1 MALEG
6 AARPTWAEVDL
17 EALQANY
24 RAIRSQLADGVQL
37 MAVLKADAYGHGAVR
52 CAQALEAIGA
62 DWFGVAL
69 PEEGRAL
76 RQAGLTRPIFC
87 VGGFWQGQ
95 GEQIVADRLVPAIF
109 RRDALEELDA
119 RAQAAGRIVEYHL
132 KIDTGMGRLGILEE
146 DLADWIE
153 ILPAYPHARL
163 TGVLTHFADAD
174 AEDPGTTR
182 QQIARFERAVERIE
196 SATGEIRWRHL
207 ANSAGVYRFPEAQ
220 GTLARAGATLYG
232 LVGDVVAPSVAR
244 AASER
249 LRPVLSLHSRI
260 ILLKWVPAGQPLG
273 YGGTYRTE
281 RVSRIA
287 TLPIGYADGLR
298 RALSN
303 RGHVLIRGCRAPI
316 VGRVSMDLTL
326 IDVTDLPG
334 VALGDEAILL
344 GRQDPSDSAPA
355 IRAEDL
361 AAEIGTISYEVVTGI
376 GSRVPRHY
384 HKSPALSPSTS

>member
-1 MALEG
+1 MAEASG
-6 AARPTWAEVDL
+6 ARPTWAEVDL
-17 EALQANY
+17 EALQSNY
-24 RAIRSQLADGVQL
+24 QTIRSQLEDGVQL

-76 RQAGLTRPIFC
+76 RQVGITRPIFC

-95 GEQIVADRLVPAIF
+95 GEQIIADRIVPAIF

-119 RAQAAGRIVEYHL
+119 QARVAGRIVEYHL
-132 KIDTGMGRLGILEE
+132 KIDTGMGRLGILED
-146 DLADWIE
+146 DLPSWLE
-153 ILPAYPHARL
+153 ILPAFPNIQL
-163 TGVLTHFADAD
+163 TGALTHFADAD
-174 AEDPGTTR
+174 AEDPGTT
-182 QQIARFERAVERIE
+182 QQQVARFQRVVEQIE
-196 SATGEIRWRHL
+196 SATGRIRWQHL
-207 ANSAGVYRFPEAQ
+207 ANSAGVFRFPAAQ

-232 LVGDVVAPSVAR
+232 LVGDVLAPSIAPL
-244 AASER
+244 AAER
-249 LRPVLSLHSRI
+249 LRPVLSLHTRI

-273 YGGTYRTE
+273 YGGTYRTQ

-326 IDVTDLPG
+326 VDVTDIPG
-334 VALGDEAILL
+334 VTLGDEVILL
-344 GRQDPSDSAPA
+344 GRQVHFPSASP
-355 IRAEDL
+355 IRAEEL

-376 GSRVPRHY
+376 GPRVPRHY
-384 HKSPALSPSTS
+384 SELPPLSPSIS

>member
-17 EALQANY
+17 GALQANY

-69 PEEGRAL
+69 PEEGQAL
-76 RQAGLTRPIFC
+76 RRSGITRPIFC

-119 RAQAAGRIVEYHL
+119 RARAAGRIVEYHL

-146 DLADWIE
+146 DLAGWIE

-182 QQIARFERAVERIE
+182 QQIARFQRVVERIE

-232 LVGDVVAPSVAR
+232 LVGDVLAPSVAR

-303 RGHVLIRGCRAPI
+303 RGHVLIRGWRAPI

-326 IDVTDLPG
+326 IDVTDIPG

-344 GRQDPSDSAPA
+344 GRQGPSGSDPA

-384 HKSPALSPSTS
+384 HKSPVLSPSSS

>member
-1 MALEG
+1 MVFGEG
-6 AARPTWAEVDL
+6 TRPTWAEVDL
-17 EALQANY
+17 EALQSNY
-24 RAIRSQLADGVQL
+24 RAIRSQLRDGVQL

-52 CAQALEAIGA
+52 CAEALEAIGA

-76 RQAGLTRPIFC
+76 RHAGITRPIFC

-95 GEQIVADRLVPAIF
+95 GEQIVADRIVPAIF

-119 RAQAAGRIVEYHL
+119 QARAAGRIVEYHL

-146 DLADWIE
+146 DLASWME
-153 ILPAYPHARL
+153 ILPAYPHARM

-174 AEDPGTTR
+174 AEDPGTTQ
-182 QQIARFERAVERIE
+182 QQIARFQRVIERIE
-196 SATGEIRWRHL
+196 SVRGGIRWRHL

-232 LVGDVVAPSVAR
+232 LVGDVLAPSVAPL
-244 AASER
+244 ASER
-249 LRPVLSLHSRI
+249 LRPVLSLHTRI

-303 RGHVLIRGCRAPI
+303 RGHVLIRGSRAPI

-326 IDVTDLPG
+326 VDVTDIPG
-334 VALGDEAILL
+334 VTLGDEAILL
-344 GRQDPSDSAPA
+344 GRQGPSASAPA
-355 IRAEDL
+355 IRAEEV

-384 HKSPALSPSTS
+384 HQLPPLSPSTS

>member
-1 MALEG
+1 M
-6 AARPTWAEVDL
+6 
-17 EALQANY
+17 
-24 RAIRSQLADGVQL
+24 QL

-76 RQAGLTRPIFC
+76 RRAGITRPIFC

-95 GEQIVADRLVPAIF
+95 GEQIVADRIVPAIF
-109 RRDALEELDA
+109 RPDALEELDA
-119 RAQAAGRIVEYHL
+119 QARAAGQTVEYHL

-146 DLADWIE
+146 DLSSWLE
-153 ILPAYPHARL
+153 ILPAFPNTRL
-163 TGVLTHFADAD
+163 TGALTHFAEAD
-174 AEDPGTTR
+174 GEDPATTHR
-182 QQIARFERAVERIE
+182 QIERFHRVFERIQSVAG
-196 SATGEIRWRHL
+196 SLRWQHL
-207 ANSAGVYRFPEAQ
+207 ANSAGVYRFPAAQ

-232 LVGDVVAPSVAR
+232 LVGDVLAPSVAPL
-244 AASER
+244 AVER
-249 LRPVLSLHSRI
+249 LRPVLSLHTRI
-260 ILLKWVPAGQPLG
+260 ILLKWVPVGQSLG

-303 RGHVLIRGCRAPI
+303 RGAVLIRGCRAPI

-326 IDVTDLPG
+326 VDVTDVPG
-334 VALGDEAILL
+334 VTLGDEVILL
-344 GRQDPSDSAPA
+344 GRQGHFPSAPA
-355 IRAEDL
+355 IRAEEV

-384 HKSPALSPSTS
+384 PPLPPLSPSIS

>member
-1 MALEG
+1 MRG
-6 AARPTWAEVDL
+6 VRPTWAEIDL
-17 EALQANY
+17 AALQANY
-24 RAIRSQLADGVQL
+24 RAIRSQLRDGVQL
-37 MAVLKADAYGHGAVR
+37 MAVLKADAYGHGAVP
-52 CAQALEAIGA
+52 CARALESIGA

-76 RQAGLTRPIFC
+76 RQAGMTRPIFC

-95 GEQIVADRLVPAIF
+95 GEQIVADRIVPAIF

-119 RAQAAGRIVEYHL
+119 QARAAGQIVEYHL
-132 KIDTGMGRLGILEE
+132 KVDTGMGRLGILEA

-163 TGVLTHFADAD
+163 TGLLTHFADAD
-174 AEDPGTTR
+174 GEDPGTTH
-182 QQIARFERAVERIE
+182 QQIGRFQRVAEQLE
-196 SATGEIRWRHL
+196 SVTGGIRWRHL

-232 LVGDVVAPSVAR
+232 LVGDVLAPTVAPL
-244 AASER
+244 ASTR
-249 LRPVLSLHSRI
+249 LRPVMSLHTRI
-260 ILLKWVPAGQPLG
+260 ILLKSVPAGQPLG
-273 YGGTYRTE
+273 YGGTYRTR

-303 RGHVLIRGCRAPI
+303 RGHVLVQGYRAPI

-326 IDVTDLPG
+326 IDVTDVPG
-334 VALGDEAILL
+334 VALGDEVVLL
-344 GRQDPSDSAPA
+344 GEQPQFPA
-355 IRAEDL
+355 ASPIRAEEL

-376 GSRVPRHY
+376 GSRVPRQY
-384 HKSPALSPSTS
+384 RTPSI